1 MTTVSKSLGPRRAAM
16 TMPAASAPSGQPLQ
30 SAPADAPAPKS
41 RRPITTQSSL
51 ALLRRLWRED
61 IRLHP
66 ARLLSILALTVL
78 MAGLTALYPLVI
90 QRALDM
96 FATHDPRI
104 LYQVPALV
112 VLITASKAAAQ
123 YGQTLSVQNLV
134 LIVIRDLQR
143 RMFGHLMQADIARI
157 EREAPAQLAARFTT
171 DAVTIREAMIRAV
184 NSLGDS
190 VTVVGLVASMLYM
203 DWELSLIAALLYP
216 LAAMPIQRIGR
227 RVRRAS
233 GGMQEQIGQTA
244 TLLNESFAQARSVRV
259 YRLEQAEAERANRS
273 FDLLHRSLLRI
284 TRGRARVDPVLEV
297 LGGSAVAAVL
307 GFAGWRAAMGGATL
321 GSFSGFVAALLLAA
335 RPLRA
340 LGSLNAA
347 IQEGLAGLERIFG
360 VIDEPA
366 GVRERADA
374 RPLPPGPATGAG
386 RLVFEEVGFL
396 YPDGRAGLRG
406 LTFTAE
412 PGLTVALV
420 GPSGAGKSTAL
431 SLIPRLHDVSAGR
444 ILLDGVD
451 LRDLR
456 LAALRDAIAYVS
468 QDTLLFDT
476 SIADNIRMGRPDA
489 ADEEVRAAARA
500 AAAEGFVLALP
511 DGYETAVGP
520 GGQRLSGGQR
530 QRVAL
535 ARALLRNP
543 RLLLLDEATSALDT
557 ESEAVV
563 QDALARLRRGRTTIV
578 VAHRLST
585 VRSADLVVALADGR
599 ATECG
604 SHAELMAQGGLY
616 ARLVRTQGLARA

>member
-1 MTTVSKSLGPRRAAM
+1 MNVVPNAPVLRAPSR
-16 TMPAASAPSGQPLQ
+16 TSAPLPVRGALVG
-30 SAPADAPAPKS
+30 SA
-41 RRPITTQSSL
+41 SSL
-51 ALLRRLWRED
+51 ALLRRLWRD
-61 IRLHP
+61 DVRHHRG
-66 ARLLSILALTVL
+66 RLLTVLVLTVL
-78 MAGLTALYPLVI
+78 MAGLTGLYPLVI

-96 FATHDPRI
+96 FASHDPRI

-112 VLITASKAAAQ
+112 VLITAAKAAAQ
-123 YGQTLSVQNLV
+123 YGQTIAVQNLV
-134 LIVIRDLQR
+134 LIVIRGLQG
-143 RMFGHLMQADIARI
+143 RMFSHLIEADIARI

-171 DAVTIREAMIRAV
+171 DAVSIREAMIRAV

-190 VTVVGLVASMLYM
+190 VTVVSLVVSMVYM
-203 DWELSLIAALLYP
+203 DWELSVIAALLYP
-216 LAAMPIQRIGR
+216 LAAVPIQRIGK

-233 GGMQEQIGQTA
+233 GGMQEQIGDTA
-244 TLLNESFAQARSVRV
+244 ALLNESFAQARSVRV
-259 YRLEQAEAERANRS
+259 YRLEQAEQERANRS
-273 FDLLHRSLLRI
+273 FDLLHGSLLRI

-321 GSFSGFVAALLLAA
+321 GSFSGFVAALLLAS

-347 IQEGLAGLERIFG
+347 VQEGLAGLERIFG

-374 RPLPPGPATGAG
+374 HPLPPGNG
-386 RLVFEEVGFL
+386 RLVFEDVAFT
-396 YPDGRAGLRG
+396 YPDGRAGLRS
-406 LTFTAE
+406 LSFVAE

-431 SLIPRLHDVSAGR
+431 SLIPRLHDVAAGR
-444 ILLDGVD
+444 ILLDGID

-456 LAALRDAIAYVS
+456 LSALRDAIAYVS

-476 SIADNIRMGRPDA
+476 SIAGNIRMGRPDA
-489 ADEEVRAAARA
+489 DEAALRDAARA
-500 AAAEGFVLALP
+500 AAAEEFILALP
-511 DGYETAVGP
+511 DGFDTRVGP

-557 ESEAVV
+557 ESEATV
-563 QDALARLRRGRTTIV
+563 QDALARLRQGRTTIV

-585 VRSADLVVALADGR
+585 VRAADLVVALSDGQ
-599 ATECG
+599 AVECG
-604 SHAELMAQGGLY
+604 THAELMERDGLY
-616 ARLVRTQGLARA
+616 ARLVRTQGLTLV